1 MYAYTVTATMRIAN
15 DDYDPFAEPGDSH
28 AGITLYLLLGC
39 GAALLAFLT
48 WLLTL

>member
-1 MYAYTVTATMRIAN
+1 MRIAN
-15 DDYDPFAEPGDSH
+15 DDYDGFTDRSDPR

-39 GAALLAFLT
+39 GAGLLAFLT